1 MKNFLC
7 LFLLCY
13 VVFQL
18 HAQSTS
24 ESDRISFNKRSY
36 PLLTM
41 PLDQYFLENP
51 AVSPNPPAPATLKE
65 RLYRAH
71 WNIENCQLI
80 LSQIEGAR
88 DGIPLGL
95 ARSLPQV
102 AKWYS
107 GLLVIPTGREL
118 YFDLNGE
125 AVSFSN
131 YKLYIVQ
138 NGNIIQ
144 EKSMSYDEYEKYKK
158 LQFQQFKQTKEY
170 QDIAQ
175 SLIEYGLDSNLDEYI
190 FSQNMGFLDIS
201 VPFSQP

>member
-1 MKNFLC
+1 MKKFLC
-7 LFLLCY
+7 LFFLSC
-13 VVFQL
+13 VFQL
-18 HAQSTS
+18 HAQSLS

-51 AVSPNPPAPATLKE
+51 AASPNPPAPSTLKE

-71 WNIENCQLI
+71 WNIENRQLM

-88 DGIPLGL
+88 DGAPLGL
-95 ARSLPQV
+95 ARNLPQM

-131 YKLYIVQ
+131 YKLYIVH

-144 EKSMSYDEYEKYKK
+144 EKSMSYEEYEEYKK

-170 QDIAQ
+170 QDMRQ
-175 SLIEYGLDSNLDEYI
+175 SLMEYGLDGNLDEYI
-190 FSQNMGFLDIS
+190 FSQNIGFLDIS
-201 VPFSQP
+201 VPFS

>member
-1 MKNFLC
+1 MKKFLC
-7 LFLLCY
+7 LFLVSCI
-13 VVFQL
+13 FQS
-18 HAQSTS
+18 HAQSFS
-24 ESDRISFNKRSY
+24 ESDRISFNKRNY

-51 AVSPNPPAPATLKE
+51 AVSPNSPAPSTLKE
-65 RLYRAH
+65 RLYRAY
-71 WNIENCQLI
+71 WNIENHQLM

-88 DGIPLGL
+88 DGAPLGL
-95 ARSLPQV
+95 ARSLPQM

-131 YKLYIVQ
+131 YKLYIVH

-144 EKSMSYDEYEKYKK
+144 EKSMSYEEYEEYKK

-170 QDIAQ
+170 QDMRQ
-175 SLIEYGLDSNLDEYI
+175 SLMEYGLDGNLDEYI
-190 FSQNMGFLDIS
+190 FSQNIGFLDIS
-201 VPFSQP
+201 VPFPQP